1 MTPCCV
7 GRGADKYNNFLK
19 AKQEVRA
26 HPEHRELGYICILHL
41 LLLVAA
47 FSDDIHY
54 ETRTDENE
62 EDYAYNLG
70 INVKAMTAGMM
81 KKADEKTPFHVGLQ
95 GHSNSNSTSFS
106 SPMRMKPKATF
117 DTRGLLLSS
126 FFSLAKCH
134 TSTLIGFEQRRVCR
148 RL

>member
-1 MTPCCV
+1 M
-7 GRGADKYNNFLK
+7 
-19 AKQEVRA
+19 
-26 HPEHRELGYICILHL
+26 I
-41 LLLVAA
+41 
-47 FSDDIHY
+47 S
-54 ETRTDENE
+54 
-62 EDYAYNLG
+62 

-126 FFSLAKCH
+126 FFSLNYTVDNLPDIQRPLSSAIRRGFFTAYGR
-134 TSTLIGFEQRRVCR
+134 TSASLSRWPRPGPFTHRCPQSL
-148 RL
+148 